1 MSILTILGGLCYL
14 VMFACSIIILIAAFQ
29 ESVGQGFLC
38 LCIPFWILY
47 FAFAKFEHEKKTIIL
62 AVWLGSFVL
71 GLVLYGA
78 GIGAALSE
86 MT

>member
-1 MSILTILGGLCYL
+1 MLMLGGLLYL
-14 VMFACSIIILIAAFQ
+14 VTLVCSIIILIAAFK

-62 AVWLGSFVL
+62 GVWLGSAII
-71 GLVLYGA
+71 GAALYGA
-78 GIGAALSE
+78 GAGSAL
-86 MT
+86 MGDG